1 MKDLKR
7 FIELL
12 KLPPTILIAI
22 SLVTGL
28 ILFLP
33 DIAIGKLY
41 MLNLKAKFGLLIG
54 IMFLLST
61 IMLLVLLI
69 HYFCK
74 IISKKINNKKL
85 IKNQI
90 KYLKE
95 LDKTKTN
102 FIKEFIKEES
112 HTLNVCMNNG
122 SVIELSYF
130 GLISIA
136 GGTQLVNIDFDNSIN
151 AKYFLQPWVLKRINQ
166 DEALKKKFL

>member
-1 MKDLKR
+1 MKDLKS

-12 KLPPTILIAI
+12 KLPPTILSAI

-33 DIAIGKLY
+33 DIAIEKLY
-41 MLNLKAKFGLLIG
+41 MLNLKAKFGFLIG
-54 IMFLLST
+54 IIFLLST

-74 IISKKINNKKL
+74 IVSKKINNKKL

-136 GGTQLVNIDFDNSIN
+136 GGTQPVNIDFDNSIY

-166 DEALKKKFL
+166 DEDLKKKFL

>member
-1 MKDLKR
+1 MKDFKS

-12 KLPPTILIAI
+12 KLPPTILSTI

-33 DIAIGKLY
+33 DKAIEKLY
-41 MLNLKAKFGLLIG
+41 MFNLKEKYGFIVG
-54 IMFLLST
+54 IIFLLST
-61 IMLLVLLI
+61 IMLFVMLI
-69 HYFCK
+69 HYLGK
-74 IISKKINNKKL
+74 KAYKKISNKKL

-102 FIKEFIKEES
+102 FIREFIKEDS

-122 SVIELSYF
+122 SVIELSHF
-130 GLISIA
+130 GIISIA
-136 GGTQLVNIDFDNSIN
+136 GGTQPVDIDYDNSIY
-151 AKYFLQPWVLKRINQ
+151 AKYFLQPWVIKRINQ
-166 DEALKKKFL
+166 DEELKNKFL